1 MKWPMAIGHIPGR
14 VVGYGALCGAGI
26 LIFVLAGILPSH
38 RLAVRLQSD
47 AARLRGEVAE
57 QEALMPVYQ
66 QLSRVLQ
73 KAMPQALPNPAE
85 GRLPQSVIPDIPII
99 FSTLARE
106 CNVESVL
113 AVPQVESLAGGQGLL
128 MIDSAFSGDLDGFRR
143 LLIKIGSLPY
153 VRHIEEISLSKSAQ
167 KKDLKLKVWLAIDVG
182 GSG

>member
-1 MKWPMAIGHIPGR
+1 MKWPVAIENIPGR
-14 VVGYGALCGAGI
+14 AVRYGAVCGAGI
-26 LIFVLAGILPSH
+26 LIFVLAGIWPSH

-47 AARLRGEVAE
+47 AARLRSAVAE
-57 QEALMPVYQ
+57 QEALMPVYRK
-66 QLSRVLQ
+66 LSHVLE

-99 FSTLARE
+99 FSALARE

-113 AVPQVESLAGGQGLL
+113 AVPQVASLAGGQGLL

-143 LLIKIGSLPY
+143 LLIKMGSLPY
-153 VRHIEEISLSKSAQ
+153 VRHIEEIYVSQSAQ